1 MTSTSRKPEP
11 LPKHDTYQTISIN
24 FQPIVPFYLGGVQI
38 PFMGLGQNLRH
49 GDWGSRIHS
58 MSLGSCNLTRSRMSD
73 MQTHHW
79 KPFTL
84 TAWHIQMG
92 KIAAL
97 PKFGCHSAN
106 LILQTN
112 MQAYCIVFCNTNAY
126 YSRGLKSEQF
136 SWMLISRLRKS
147 RHDRVTAGSQQSI
160 SSI

>member
-136 SWMLISRLRKS
+136 S
-147 RHDRVTAGSQQSI
+147 
-160 SSI
+160 

>member
-11 LPKHDTYQTISIN
+11 LPNHDTYQTISN
-24 FQPIVPFYLGGVQI
+24 QFPTNRALLPWWGSDSL
-38 PFMGLGQNLRH
+38 H
-49 GDWGSRIHS
+49 GPGSKFKTWRRGSRIHQ
-58 MSLGSCNLTRSRMSD
+58 MSLGACNFTRSRMSG

-106 LILQTN
+106 
-112 MQAYCIVFCNTNAY
+112 
-126 YSRGLKSEQF
+126 
-136 SWMLISRLRKS
+136 
-147 RHDRVTAGSQQSI
+147 
-160 SSI
+160 